1 MRSLTCAREA
11 FGSTRTEK
19 HRMIA
24 RFIGFLFLSFLS
36 STLTGNGWS
45 DVADLLP
52 GPPQVIGSYAAG
64 CIAGASGAGKSTLPR
79 TLAGVWPY
87 ARGTVYLPD
96 AEVLFVPQRPYLP
109 IGTLRDAL
117 LYPQR
122 VPLDDALLRQ
132 TLRDVGLGR
141 FADTLDPVEDWAQT
155 LSGGEQQRVAFTRI
169 LLR

>member
-36 STLTGNGWS
+36 STLTHASN
-45 DVADLLP
+45 
-52 GPPQVIGSYAAG
+52 G
-64 CIAGASGAGKSTLPR
+64 CIAGASGAGKSTLLR

-122 VPLDDALLRQ
+122 VPFDDALLRQ

-141 FADTLDPVEDWAQT
+141 FADTLNTVED
-155 LSGGEQQRVAFTRI
+155 
-169 LLR
+169 

>member
-36 STLTGNGWS
+36 STLTHASN
-45 DVADLLP
+45 
-52 GPPQVIGSYAAG
+52 G
-64 CIAGASGAGKSTLPR
+64 CIAGASGAGKSTLLR

-96 AEVLFVPQRPYLP
+96 AEVLF
-109 IGTLRDAL
+109 TSA
-117 LYPQR
+117 
-122 VPLDDALLRQ
+122 
-132 TLRDVGLGR
+132 
-141 FADTLDPVEDWAQT
+141 PVSPHRHPA
-155 LSGGEQQRVAFTRI
+155 GRVAVSATRPT
-169 LLR
+169 RRRPVTTDTARCRTRSVRRYTQYG